1 LRRVLP
7 RRCDRTA
14 DGQERSASSRRPAL
28 PRRRL
33 PETDAVAGTG
43 AGAGPLLR
51 RRRMAQPRHHRD
63 PHGVGGSGRR
73 PCRELPLS
81 REHAPVQRSHDPR
94 LSGGQCPAPLRAR
107 PVSPRLSR
115 DRLGLLRPGLPRPGL
130 PRPGLLRPGP
140 PRPSRAVQ
148 PMTRPLSTMRFCPV
162 TAREAGE
169 AKKTTADATSSG
181 VVTRRR
187 ALASAIWSKTSSGVA
202 DEASVVRSRPPET
215 MFTLTPAGPRSLA
228 NVLVSDSR
236 AALAAV

>member
-1 LRRVLP
+1 
-7 RRCDRTA
+7 
-14 DGQERSASSRRPAL
+14 ERSASSRRPAL

-130 PRPGLLRPGP
+130 PRP
-140 PRPSRAVQ
+140 SRAVQ

-169 AKKTTADATSSG
+169 AKKTTADANSTGLRTRRWAPAAATSSQTSSG
-181 VVTRRR
+181 VT
-187 ALASAIWSKTSSGVA
+187 
-202 DEASVVRSRPPET
+202 DEAAVVRSRSPET
-215 MFTLTPAGPRSLA
+215 MFSLTPARPKSLA
-228 NVLVSDSR
+228 DVLV
-236 AALAAV
+236 

>member
-7 RRCDRTA
+7 RRCDRAA

-73 PCRELPLS
+73 PCRELPLP
-81 REHAPVQRSHDPR
+81 REHAPVQRSHDRR
-94 LSGGQCPAPLRAR
+94 LSGGQRPAPLRAR
-107 PVSPRLSR
+107 PVSPRLGR
-115 DRLGLLRPGLPRPGL
+115 DRLSLPRSGLPRPGL
-130 PRPGLLRPGP
+130 

-169 AKKTTADATSSG
+169 AKKTTADAKSSG